1 MAAGLFDQSYSW
13 RSTVLALRVRGDHE
27 RNDPLRPNK
36 RVKLAAPTSKGI
48 HLFVKTKTLRGSL
61 RAFR

>member
-1 MAAGLFDQSYSW
+1 MKRGVRVQIPHPGPSRRLSKCFV
-13 RSTVLALRVRGDHE
+13 RVL
-27 RNDPLRPNK
+27 PNT